1 MVLSW
6 KNQLVDMYEL
16 SRGAIMNLTR
26 RIAQKGKGNRAWK
39 AGSVMIKK
47 TKAACITLV
56 IPFYQ
61 RFSDFA
67 GMLKLLKRST
77 RFWCY
82 DDATFSGSRHHLWG
96 VKIVIAL
103 VALQLHNG
111 SKSHLSCQL
120 CGSAL
125 WAQWVGN
132 YWGIW
137 RWDELFFGLV
147 IKCAVQRMSLHKHT
161 QIYTKRISLKMYV
174 NFQWRKTCW
183 CILVIQAREIQ
194 YCLQYFFNMC
204 QWNSLVFKHEQAR
217 AQAARASTSLKILLF
232 SNLLFSNLRNFTL
245 FLDFQ
250 DSRISKFLDF

>member
-1 MVLSW
+1 MVQFHCSVTLMDVMVLSW

-147 IKCAVQRMSLHKHT
+147 IKCAVQRMSLYKHT
-161 QIYTKRISLKMYV
+161 LKYTKKD
-174 NFQWRKTCW
+174 
-183 CILVIQAREIQ
+183 ILEDV
-194 YCLQYFFNMC
+194 C
-204 QWNSLVFKHEQAR
+204 Q
-217 AQAARASTSLKILLF
+217 F
-232 SNLLFSNLRNFTL
+232 SMKENLLMHSCYSSKGNPVLPSIL
-245 FLDFQ
+245 F
-250 DSRISKFLDF
+250 

>member
-1 MVLSW
+1 MQYQHHQNGPIPLHCYI
-6 KNQLVDMYEL
+6 DGCD
-16 SRGAIMNLTR
+16 GAIMEKPTR
-26 RIAQKGKGNRAWK
+26 WHVWIIERSHHEFNEEDCAERQGQPSMKSWK
-39 AGSVMIKK
+39 CDDKK

-147 IKCAVQRMSLHKHT
+147 IKCAVQRMSLYKHT
-161 QIYTKRISLKMYV
+161 LKYTKKD
-174 NFQWRKTCW
+174 
-183 CILVIQAREIQ
+183 ILEDVCQFLMKENLLMHSCFEAREIQ
-194 YCLQYFFNMC
+194 YFLQYFFDR
-204 QWNSLVFKHEQAR
+204 E
-217 AQAARASTSLKILLF
+217 STSHGSKSLKIVLEDL
-232 SNLLFSNLRNFTL
+232 
-245 FLDFQ
+245 
-250 DSRISKFLDF
+250 IP